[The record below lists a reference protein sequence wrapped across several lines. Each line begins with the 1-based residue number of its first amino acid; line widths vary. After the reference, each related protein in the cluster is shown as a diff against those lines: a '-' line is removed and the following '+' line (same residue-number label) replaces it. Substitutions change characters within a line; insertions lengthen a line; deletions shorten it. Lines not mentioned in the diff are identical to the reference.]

1 MVNQGSPTL
10 YFLAG
15 VTASGKSSI
24 ALEWAQ
30 ENEAEILSCDSIAL
44 YRGMNIGSA
53 KPSLEDQLKVKHYGL
68 DLANVDQR
76 YDVSKYINYAN
87 NVVREVYDRN
97 GKILVVGGS
106 GFYLRS
112 FFSAVVDEVIISDE
126 IKHSVE
132 ELYQLEGIEGLILKL
147 KQMNPQGLGELD
159 QFNPVRVIKS
169 LERCM
174 ATGSTLE
181 DLKKEFEKKPIPYAG
196 FQKKTCLLD
205 RSNQEI
211 ENSIET
217 RTKSMLSNGLIE
229 EVEGLI
235 EHGLLKNYPASYSV
249 GYRETLSYI
258 RGEISREDL
267 AQAIQLST
275 RQLVSKQRK
284 WFRKYYQADQIITS
298 TSGEQLH
305 ADILKWNSDT

>member
-1 MVNQGSPTL
+1 MVNQGIPTL
-10 YFLAG
+10 YFVAG
-15 VTASGKSSI
+15 VTASGKSAI

-30 ENEAEILSCDSIAL
+30 DNEAEILSCDSIAL

-97 GKILVVGGS
+97 GKILIVGGS

-132 ELYQLEGIEGLILKL
+132 ELYQLEGLGGLILKL
-147 KQMNPQGLGELD
+147 KLMNPQGLGELD

-181 DLKKEFEKKPIPYAG
+181 DLKKEFEQKPIPYAE

-205 RSNQEI
+205 RSKQEI
-211 ENSIET
+211 ENLIET

-235 EHGLLKNYPASYSV
+235 EHGLLKNYPASSSV
-249 GYRETLSYI
+249 GYRETLSFL
-258 RGEISREDL
+258 RGEITRGDL
-267 AQAIQLST
+267 PQAIQLST

-298 TSGEQLH
+298 TSGEPLH

>member
-53 KPSLEDQLKVKHYGL
+53 KPSIEDQSKVKHYGL

-76 YDVSKYINYAN
+76 YDVSKYINYAKS
-87 NVVREVYDRN
+87 VVGEVYARN
-97 GKILVVGGS
+97 GKILIVGGS

-132 ELYQLEGIEGLILKL
+132 ELYQLEGLGGLILKL
-147 KQMNPQGLGELD
+147 KQMNPPGLGELD

-181 DLKKEFEKKPIPYAG
+181 DLKNEFEQKPVPYAG

-211 ENSIET
+211 ENLIEI
-217 RTKSMLSNGLIE
+217 RTKSMLANGLIE
-229 EVEGLI
+229 EVNGLI
-235 EHGLLKNYPASYSV
+235 ELGLLKNYPASYSV
-249 GYRETLSYI
+249 GYRETLSFL
-258 RGEISREDL
+258 RGEITREDL
-267 AQAIQLST
+267 PQAIQLST

-298 TSGEQLH
+298 TSGEPLH

>member
-1 MVNQGSPTL
+1 MVNQGIPTL
-10 YFLAG
+10 YFVAG
-15 VTASGKSSI
+15 VTASGKSAI

-30 ENEAEILSCDSIAL
+30 DNEAEILSCDSIAL

-159 QFNPVRVIKS
+159 QFNPIRVIKS

-181 DLKKEFEKKPIPYAG
+181 DLKKEFEKKPIPFAG

-205 RSNQEI
+205 RGNQEI

-258 RGEISREDL
+258 RGEISRGDL
-267 AQAIQLST
+267 PQAIQLST